1 MLNIDYGTLLILSVP
16 GFLIGIMTGRF
27 SASHRWQFISKVM
40 GGPGRLLS
48 VLGLVAYLIAILIT
62 LGIMFVYLKNFP
74 DTSIPAYYWYT
85 ILFGVWMV
93 ISVTFELID
102 LYKKRTQNGKW
113 I

>member
-1 MLNIDYGTLLILSVP
+1 MVNIDYGTLLILSVP

-27 SASHRWQFISKVM
+27 SASYRWQSISKAL

-48 VLGLVAYLIAILIT
+48 GLGLVAYLIAILIT
-62 LGIMFVYLKNFP
+62 LGVMVVYLKNFP
-74 DTSIPAYYWYT
+74 DTSSPAYFWYT

-102 LYKKRTQNGKW
+102 LPKKRTQYGK
-113 I
+113 